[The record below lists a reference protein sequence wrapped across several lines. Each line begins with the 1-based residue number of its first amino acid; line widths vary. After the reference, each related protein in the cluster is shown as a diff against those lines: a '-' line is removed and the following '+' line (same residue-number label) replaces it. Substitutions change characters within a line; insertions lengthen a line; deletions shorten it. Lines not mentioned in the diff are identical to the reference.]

1 MTFSRQI
8 SYLIGSRHRDLK
20 KGYYETAKDIS
31 KTRSIMLSF
40 IEKTAKKISSKIG
53 Q

>member
-1 MTFSRQI
+1 MTFSRQV
-8 SYLIGSRHRDLK
+8 SYLIDSRHRDLK

-40 IEKTAKKISSKIG
+40 IEKTAKDIFKLG